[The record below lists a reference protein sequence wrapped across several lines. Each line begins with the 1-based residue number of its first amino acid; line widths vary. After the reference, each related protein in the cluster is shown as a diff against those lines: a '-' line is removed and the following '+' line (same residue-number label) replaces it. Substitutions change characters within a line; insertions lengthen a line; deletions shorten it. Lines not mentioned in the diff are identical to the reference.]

1 MTAHADENMEQ
12 GEHSSIASR
21 SANLYSD
28 YGNKYC
34 SSSERWG
41 SIYLKSQCSAVP
53 QKDGDQSI
61 SRASVVV
68 ILVSLKTWKYCGKVF
83 LF

>member
-1 MTAHADENMEQ
+1 MLMRIWSKESTPPLLAGAQTCTATMET
-12 GEHSSIASR
+12 
-21 SANLYSD
+21 NT
-28 YGNKYC
+28 
-34 SSSERWG
+34 
-41 SIYLKSQCSAVP
+41 AVP